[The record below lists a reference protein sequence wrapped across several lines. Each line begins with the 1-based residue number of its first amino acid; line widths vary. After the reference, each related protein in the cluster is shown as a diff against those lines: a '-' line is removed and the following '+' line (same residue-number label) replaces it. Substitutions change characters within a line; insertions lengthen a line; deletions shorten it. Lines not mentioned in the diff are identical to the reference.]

1 LAWTSQVLVGRE
13 DRSGSVDGTIA
24 DRIDG
29 DLSMTR
35 KTETVVLAYG
45 FALLWGGFAQAGA
58 PQIGSIRP
66 FGVQR
71 GVSSEVTIGGSNL
84 AGNPRL
90 IGPFASRIDPLDPKR
105 SSVSAWSFK
114 LTVLPDVAVGVYVVR
129 VQTDDGLSNP
139 FLFAVGQLPQVTE
152 KEDNTSFESAQAL
165 PAPPLVVEGETAG
178 NDVDYFRFAG
188 KKGQVVVIDA
198 QCARIGSGVDPS
210 IRLTTAAASRRF
222 VASADDTPGLLTDA
236 RLVAELPEDTD
247 YVVEISDSRYQG
259 AGRPVYRLLIGSVP
273 VADEVFP
280 LGGREGETLGL
291 ELRGGTLGARRI
303 AAASLVHLPGTFLCA
318 PRLSSAML
326 GLPTSGGPGL
336 DVESLHQLVTG
347 TLPELREPDD
357 PSASPLRAVAPV
369 VFNGRIDPPGDE
381 DRFVVA
387 VTAGDRLHIEVEAS
401 KYGSALDG
409 VLQVQG
415 MKGSVIA
422 SADDAM
428 VEVPG
433 QQAGQGG
440 YALPD
445 PSLDLTVPGGTTE
458 VSLVVRDLEGRGG
471 VGFPYR
477 IVVRPIVPGFELQAN
492 DPQVSIPRGGTVAL
506 GVTTARKS
514 YNGPILVTVADPPAG
529 LTVRPGTIAPGQDV
543 GALSIS
549 AAATAAF
556 AAVPLKL
563 IGRAQGPEGPI
574 EVEATRELVFAKQAT
589 LPTSTLTQ
597 RGVAAAPGLPA
608 AVTFEAP
615 SEPIEIAHGFGGTIP
630 IKAVRARGGDAALQI
645 TTLPLP
651 PGLAVPAASIAG
663 NQAQATVSVNTTLE
677 ASLGAMTIAL
687 RAKGKFAGGEQTIAI
702 PAVTLKLVRPAELVL
717 STPAVAIKPGTTTEI
732 KGKVERK
739 GSFNESV
746 TVRLNGLPAGL
757 HAEAVVVAPGASDF
771 VIKMIAD
778 AKAAAG
784 SATTQL
790 VSAYQVGKKDY
801 PTSPLAMLVKVL
813 AAK

>member
-1 LAWTSQVLVGRE
+1 
-13 DRSGSVDGTIA
+13 
-24 DRIDG
+24 
-29 DLSMTR
+29 MTR
-35 KTETVVLAYG
+35 KTEMVVLAFG
-45 FALLWGGFAQAGA
+45 VALFWGSFAQAGT

-71 GVSSEVTIGGSNL
+71 GVSTEVTIGGSHL

-90 IGPFASRIDPLDPKR
+90 IGPFAFRTEPLEPKR
-105 SSVSAWSFK
+105 SSDASWTFQ
-114 LTVLPDVAVGVYVVR
+114 LTVLPDVAVGVYPVR

-139 FLFAVGQLPQVTE
+139 FLFAVGQLPQLRE
-152 KEDNTSFESAQAL
+152 KEDNTSFETAQPL
-165 PAPPLVVEGETAG
+165 PATPLVVEGETAG

-188 KKGQVVVIDA
+188 KKGQVVVVDA
-198 QCARIGSGVDPS
+198 QCARIGSGMDPT
-210 IRLTTAAASRRF
+210 IRLTTASESRRF
-222 VASADDTPGLLTDA
+222 VASADDSPGLLTDA

-259 AGRPVYRLLIGSVP
+259 TGRPIYRLLIGSVP

-280 LGGREGETLGL
+280 LGGREGETVGL
-291 ELRGGTLGARRI
+291 ELRGGTLGERRI
-303 AAASLVHLPGTFLCA
+303 AAASLVRLPGTFLCV

-326 GLPTSGGPGL
+326 GLSTSGGPGL
-336 DVESLHQLVTG
+336 DVESLHPLVTG
-347 TLPELREPDD
+347 TFPELREPGD
-357 PSASPLRAVAPV
+357 PSAPPVKAVAPI

-381 DRFVVA
+381 DRFVLA
-387 VTAGDRLHIEVEAS
+387 VTAGQRLHIEMEAS

-422 SADDAM
+422 TADDM
-428 VEVPG
+428 TIEVPG
-433 QQAGQGG
+433 QQAGLGV

-477 IVVRPIVPGFELQAN
+477 IVVTPIVPGFDLHAN
-492 DPQVSIPRGGTVAL
+492 EPQVSIPRGGTAVL
-506 GVTTARKS
+506 GVTAARHD
-514 YNGPILVTVADPPAG
+514 YNGPIIVTVADPPAG
-529 LTVRPGTIAPGQDV
+529 LTVRPGTIATGQNV

-549 AAATAAF
+549 AAPTATF

-563 IGRAQGPEGPI
+563 IGRGQGPDGLI
-574 EVEATRELVFAKQAT
+574 EVEATEQLVFAKQSI

-597 RGVAAAPGLPA
+597 RGVAAAPALPT

-615 SEPIEIAHGFGGTIP
+615 GQPIEIAHGFGGTIS
-630 IKAVRARGGDAALQI
+630 ITIVRAKGSDAALQI
-645 TTLPLP
+645 TPLPLP
-651 PGLAVPAASIAG
+651 PGLAVPTASIAG
-663 NQAQATVSVNTTLE
+663 KSALATVAVNTTLE
-677 ASLGAMTIAL
+677 ASLGTMTIAL
-687 RAKGKFAGGEQTIAI
+687 QAKGKFAGGEQTIAI
-702 PAVTLKLVRPAELVL
+702 PAVTLKLVRPAELSL
-717 STPAVAIKPGTTTEI
+717 STPAVEIKPGTTTEI
-732 KGKVERK
+732 KGKVVRK
-739 GSFNESV
+739 GVFNEPV

-757 HAEAVVVAPGASDF
+757 KAEAVIVAPGASDF
-771 VIKMIAD
+771 VMKIIAE
-778 AKAAAG
+778 AKAASG
-784 SATTQL
+784 SANTQL

-801 PTSPLAMLVKVL
+801 PTVPFVLPVKVL

>member
-1 LAWTSQVLVGRE
+1 
-13 DRSGSVDGTIA
+13 
-24 DRIDG
+24 
-29 DLSMTR
+29 MTR
-35 KTETVVLAYG
+35 KTETVVLACG
-45 FALLWGGFAQAGA
+45 IALFWGVCARAGT

-90 IGPFASRIDPLDPKR
+90 IGPFAFRIDPVDANR
-105 SSVSAWSFK
+105 NSAAAWTFK
-114 LTVLPDVAVGVYVVR
+114 LTVLPEVAVGVYPVR
-129 VQTDDGLSNP
+129 VQTEDGLSNP
-139 FLFAVGQLPQVTE
+139 FLFAVGQLPQITE
-152 KEDNTSFESAQAL
+152 KEDNTSFEAAQAL
-165 PAPPLVVEGETAG
+165 PAAPLVVEGETAG

-188 KKGQVVVIDA
+188 KKGQVVVVDA
-198 QCARIGSGVDPS
+198 QCARIGSGVDPT

-222 VASADDTPGLLTDA
+222 VASADDSPGLLTDA

-259 AGRPVYRLLIGSVP
+259 AGRPVYRLLIGPVP

-291 ELRGGTLGARRI
+291 ELRGGTMGERRI
-303 AAASLVHLPGTFLCA
+303 AAASLLRLPGTFLCV

-336 DVESLHQLVTG
+336 DVEALHPLVAG
-347 TLPELREPDD
+347 TIPELREPSD
-357 PSASPLRAVAPV
+357 PSAAPLRAVAPI

-381 DRFVVA
+381 DRFVLA
-387 VTAGDRLHIEVEAS
+387 VTAGDRLHIEMEAS

-422 SADDAM
+422 SADDTM

-433 QQAGQGG
+433 QAAGKGG

-445 PSLDLTVPGGTTE
+445 PALDLTVPGGTTE

-477 IVVRPIVPGFELQAN
+477 IVVTPIVPGFDLQAN
-492 DPQVSIPRGGTVAL
+492 ELQVSIPGGGTAAL
-506 GVTTARKS
+506 GVTTARKA
-514 YNGPILVTVADPPAG
+514 YNGPIIVTVADPPAG

-549 AAATAAF
+549 AAPTAAF

-563 IGRAQGPEGPI
+563 VGRAQGPEGPI
-574 EVEATRELVFAKQAT
+574 EVEAIRELVFAKQST
-589 LPTSTLTQ
+589 LPTSTLIQ
-597 RGVAAAPGLPA
+597 RGVAAAPALPT

-630 IKAVRARGGDAALQI
+630 IKAVRARGGDAAVQI

-651 PGLAVPAASIAG
+651 PGLAVPAASLAG
-663 NQAQATVSVNTTLE
+663 NQAQTTVTVTTTLE
-677 ASLGAMTIAL
+677 ASPGVMTIAL
-687 RAKGKFAGGEQTIAI
+687 KAKGKFAGGEQTIAI

-717 STPAVAIKPGTTTEI
+717 STPAVEIRPGTTTEI
-732 KGKVERK
+732 KGKVDRK
-739 GSFNESV
+739 GPFNEPV

-757 HAEAVVVAPGASDF
+757 KAEAVVVPPGAAGF
-771 VIKMIAD
+771 VMKLVAD
-778 AKAAAG
+778 AKAAVG
-784 SATTQL
+784 STTTQL
-790 VSAYQVGKKDY
+790 VSAYQVAKKDY
-801 PTSPLAMLVKVL
+801 PTSPLALPVKVL
-813 AAK
+813 AAR